1 MIDERWQKWIKKED
15 KAVKEGKDE
24 TKEVEKQGDATVEV
38 AGWRSRGGREG
49 RAV

>member
-24 TKEVEKQGDATVEV
+24 TKEVEKQGFNGATQP
-38 AGWRSRGGREG
+38 
-49 RAV
+49 RAAPCH